1 MARKPAKPK
10 TKKRNGSGSIYFEE
24 ARQKWVASIK
34 ATDGSRPKER
44 FDTWEEAD
52 AWLTKTKNSF
62 LEGSYVPAD
71 SITLGEWVLNWLI
84 TYKKPAVRPGT
95 YIRYKQTAA
104 HLTPIA
110 GVKLQNIT
118 TGEIQEFLNNL
129 PPMSSSSK
137 NKIYKQLAGAF
148 KKARSLNMI
157 KIDPV
162 LEVTYVKVEHKE
174 IEVFTYFEI
183 RKIIGKLTLPK
194 TPKYFKKY
202 YPLIM
207 LAITTGMRDG
217 EILGLKTKYLELNKS
232 QLKVRN
238 SLQDIENILTDCEPK
253 TTASKRTLPLL
264 HEVVELLRW
273 QLSQRKVISI
283 DGDDYVF
290 QTFKG
295 TPIWPKNLNRVWHKI
310 LEFCDVPYKNFHVL
324 RHTYATELLATGVPL
339 LEVSRKLGHSKASY
353 TLDIYGHAIP
363 GYTKEYADKLRL
375 LIS

>member
-1 MARKPAKPK
+1 MVRKQK
-10 TKKRNGSGSIYFEE
+10 TKRRNNEGSIYFEE
-24 ARQKWVASIK
+24 ARKKWVASII
-34 ATDGSRPKER
+34 APDGTRPKER
-44 FDTWEEAD
+44 FDSFPEAD

-71 SITLGEWVLNWLI
+71 SITVGEWILNWLA
-84 TYKKPAVRPGT
+84 TYKKPTVRPGT

-110 GVKLQNIT
+110 GIKLQSIT
-118 TGEIQEFLNNL
+118 TADIQMFLNNL
-129 PPMSSSSK
+129 PPMSSSNK
-137 NKIYKQLAGAF
+137 NKIYKQIAGAF

-157 KIDPV
+157 KIDPM
-162 LEVTYVKVEHKE
+162 LEVTYVKVGHKE

-202 YPLIM
+202 YCLIL
-207 LAITTGMRDG
+207 LAMTTGMRDG
-217 EILGLKTKYLELNKS
+217 EILGLKNKYLELNKA

-238 SLQDIENILTDCEPK
+238 SLQDIENVLTDCEPK
-253 TTASKRTLPLL
+253 TDAGNRTLPLL
-264 HEVVELLRW
+264 PEVVELLRN
-273 QLSQRKVISI
+273 QLALRKVISI
-283 DGDDYVF
+283 SGDDYVF

-310 LEFCDVPYKNFHVL
+310 LEFCDVPYKNMHCL
-324 RHTYATELLATGVPL
+324 RHTYATELLAAGVPL

-363 GYTKEYADKLRL
+363 GYTKEYAEKLRL